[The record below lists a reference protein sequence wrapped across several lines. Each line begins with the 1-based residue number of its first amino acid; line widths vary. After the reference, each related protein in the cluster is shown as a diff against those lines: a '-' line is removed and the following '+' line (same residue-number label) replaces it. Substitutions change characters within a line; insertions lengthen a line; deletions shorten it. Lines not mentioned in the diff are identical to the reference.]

1 MYPPYC
7 TLDFDPP
14 TGLSLCFRFDAYLQH
29 ELLLHGDALLLG
41 RVLHGLLRRIDAGMV
56 HSVPVVDAKDP
67 VPPSEGSRKVV
78 GERHV
83 VEIMVLSTRPELRI
97 LCNDQGKSEDYLNTQ

>member
-1 MYPPYC
+1 MQSSIPQETVWLYGTSTSMSFC
-7 TLDFDPP
+7 SMAMRC
-14 TGLSLCFRFDAYLQH
+14 SLVAFLMPCFAASTRATVV
-29 ELLLHGDALLLG
+29 
-41 RVLHGLLRRIDAGMV
+41 RSVL
-56 HSVPVVDAKDP
+56 VVDAKDP

-78 GERHV
+78 GERYV